1 MGLRG
6 GRRRDMA
13 REVGCNTLG
22 GFIGLMARW
31 WSWKGSSRCLVRR
44 L

>member
-13 REVGCNTLG
+13 RGAGCNTLG
-22 GFIGLMARW
+22 GFIGIMARW
-31 WSWKGSSRCLVRR
+31 
-44 L
+44 